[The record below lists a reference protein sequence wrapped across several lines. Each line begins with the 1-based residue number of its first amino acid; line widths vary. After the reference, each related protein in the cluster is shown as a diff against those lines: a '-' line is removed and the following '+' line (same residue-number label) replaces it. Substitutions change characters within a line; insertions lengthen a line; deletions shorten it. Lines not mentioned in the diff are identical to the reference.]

1 MEFHKKEQAKRTNA
15 VGKRERERE
24 IGKRSSDFIIGRP
37 GDISEIQENG
47 RGEARLHGRRG

>member
-15 VGKRERERE
+15 VGKRERKRE